1 MNLQEIVTKR
11 TGKAISQCS
20 NKELYFSL
28 LEMTK
33 GMAEEKVSNE
43 GKRKLYYISAEFLI
57 GKLLSNNLINL
68 GIYEDVKKL
77 LADNGKS
84 LAEIEEVE
92 PEPSLG
98 NGGLGRLAACF
109 LDSIAT
115 LGLNGD
121 GVGLNYHYGLFKQVF
136 KDHKQT
142 AEKNPWITPES
153 WLNKSNIKFDVLFG
167 GFKVTSTLYDID
179 VTGYNQGSNKLRLFD
194 VDTVNE
200 ALVKDGIQPKLAI
213 LRVGAKPNDLSYE
226 KGALKKCETI
236 GIQTEVTE
244 LPEGTT
250 QDEYIAALEKLNND
264 ASVNGILTFR
274 PLPEGIDEEVIK
286 NVIAAEKDVDCFSP
300 LNTAKLM
307 EGDKS
312 GFPPCTPTAVVEILK
327 HYDVEL
333 NGANV
338 AVLGRS
344 MVVGKPAAMLLL
356 NENATVTIC
365 HSRTKNLEKVTS
377 QADILVA
384 AVGRAKMIKEN
395 SVKEGA
401 VVIDVGINVDE
412 NGNLCGDVDT
422 ASVQDKVS
430 MITPVPAGVGSVTT
444 SILAKHVVKA
454 CKNQNNK

>member
-1 MNLQEIVTKR
+1 MGEIIK
-11 TGKAISQCS
+11 GKPVGDALSEI
-20 NKELYFSL
+20 L
-28 LEMTK
+28 K
-33 GMAEEKVSNE
+33 GE
-43 GKRKLYYISAEFLI
+43 
-57 GKLLSNNLINL
+57 
-68 GIYEDVKKL
+68 
-77 LADNGKS
+77 
-84 LAEIEEVE
+84 
-92 PEPSLG
+92 
-98 NGGLGRLAACF
+98 C
-109 LDSIAT
+109 
-115 LGLNGD
+115 
-121 GVGLNYHYGLFKQVF
+121 
-136 KDHKQT
+136 
-142 AEKNPWITPES
+142 
-153 WLNKSNIKFDVLFG
+153 
-167 GFKVTSTLYDID
+167 
-179 VTGYNQGSNKLRLFD
+179 
-194 VDTVNE
+194 E
-200 ALVKDGIQPKLAI
+200 ALVKEGIQPKLAI

-226 KGALKKCETI
+226 RGALKKCDTI
-236 GIQTEVTE
+236 GIVAEVTE
-244 LPEGTT
+244 LSEDTT
-250 QDEYIAALEKLNND
+250 QEQYIEALEKLNKD
-264 ASVNGILTFR
+264 SSVHGILTFR
-274 PLPEGIDEEVIK
+274 PLPKGIDEEVIK
-286 NVIAAEKDVDCFSP
+286 NVISPEKDVDCFSP
-300 LNTAKLM
+300 INSAKIM